1 MDKNLNLIDGELF
14 KRLATKGAEALYKKK
29 QEINDLNVFP
39 VPDGDT
45 GDNMCH
51 TMEGG
56 LSALAGDFGNH
67 LGNMAKAFAR
77 GTLLKARG
85 NSGVILSQ
93 LFRGLAEGLSDK
105 AVATPTDWAKALRT
119 GVEYGY
125 KSVVNPVEGTILT
138 VARMGAEGLTAVTD
152 QTDLEGL
159 FGGYLNALT
168 DSLKNTPNQ
177 LKTLKEAGVV
187 DSGGAGLTCIAEGFL
202 MAVTKRD
209 GDATAIDGFIKKPY
223 QKEDAA
229 VDDDEGFGFCTEV
242 LLELS
247 CPKFSL
253 EDFKCELTKE
263 GKSIVAVT
271 MGDTLKVHVHTLD
284 PLKVLGMCA
293 ALGEL
298 ITVKVE
304 NMTRQHAALNIKNE
318 DSLVPTQVGERLP
331 VAVVAISQGPG
342 FDQIYLENGATL
354 ENNGTISFNGQNQI
368 PSTGDALDI
377 YGTKQN
383 SNITDFN
390 NFGNGEVILGATGRF
405 FGDTLR
411 GNLNVSSSIV
421 KGSFDNTY
429 TISSALHASDIS
441 NLNLY
446 SKSAM
451 FETSTKK
458 NENTGTDVVLTR
470 KSFDNFTKNQSVA
483 KFLDKNY
490 QEKQNLSL
498 YDDLKTAQSSKELSN
513 KINNTTANDIIPTFR
528 RQNALI
534 QRSISKTFDDN
545 LFNAPEQNYIAGYK
559 YIDISNNPDNQIEE
573 SKAAAHTAY
582 GLLKNKTSSNLTY
595 GIGANITKLKSDYDN
610 NSKRTAN
617 QLGLWLPLG
626 YEFNNNLK
634 WYSKLSALY
643 SDASYDRHTNFGV
656 KSADYNEYQINLDNS
671 VRYTIDLNSTTSLT
685 PLLELNYTK
694 YLSDSINEGT
704 SNNALKIKSSSADSL
719 ELGLGALLN
728 KDFNFNQNQTLN
740 IKIGGI
746 YYVELLNPDKS
757 LKANLNGNIGQFNI
771 HSKQDKTRSVMT
783 LKAKYD
789 YNKALSIYGNIEKE
803 LNNDKSLLIDLGL
816 QYNI

>member
-342 FDQIYLENGATL
+342 FDQIYLENGADAVVSGGQTDNPSVEEYLKVFSTL
-354 ENNGTISFNGQNQI
+354 NAENIIVLPNNKNVVMAARAAADMYTAARVTVANTKTPQEVYSALVCGLSREDFDLFLSEMEEGAAGVTDVSLTYAVRDASFDGVTIKKDDYMAFLMGK
-368 PSTGDALDI
+368 PVFAHP
-377 YGTKQN
+377 
-383 SNITDFN
+383 NIR
-390 NFGNGEVILGATGRF
+390 EC
-405 FGDTLR
+405 LR
-411 GNLNVSSSIV
+411 GL
-421 KGSFDNTY
+421 
-429 TISSALHASDIS
+429 
-441 NLNLY
+441 
-446 SKSAM
+446 
-451 FETSTKK
+451 
-458 NENTGTDVVLTR
+458 
-470 KSFDNFTKNQSVA
+470 
-483 KFLDKNY
+483 LDK
-490 QEKQNLSL
+490 L
-498 YDDLKTAQSSKELSN
+498 
-513 KINNTTANDIIPTFR
+513 
-528 RQNALI
+528 
-534 QRSISKTFDDN
+534 
-545 LFNAPEQNYIAGYK
+545 
-559 YIDISNNPDNQIEE
+559 
-573 SKAAAHTAY
+573 
-582 GLLKNKTSSNLTY
+582 
-595 GIGANITKLKSDYDN
+595 SDYKD
-610 NSKRTAN
+610 KEIVTVFY
-617 QLGLWLPLG
+617 GKDVTEEEKTW
-626 YEFNNNLK
+626 FNRLIEGFFED
-634 WYSKLSALY
+634 AEVVDLY
-643 SDASYDRHTNFGV
+643 GGQDVYP
-656 KSADYNEYQINLDNS
+656 IL
-671 VRYTIDLNSTTSLT
+671 I
-685 PLLELNYTK
+685 
-694 YLSDSINEGT
+694 
-704 SNNALKIKSSSADSL
+704 SL
-719 ELGLGALLN
+719 E
-728 KDFNFNQNQTLN
+728 
-740 IKIGGI
+740 
-746 YYVELLNPDKS
+746 
-757 LKANLNGNIGQFNI
+757 
-771 HSKQDKTRSVMT
+771 
-783 LKAKYD
+783 
-789 YNKALSIYGNIEKE
+789 
-803 LNNDKSLLIDLGL
+803 
-816 QYNI
+816 

>member
-1 MDKNLNLIDGELF
+1 
-14 KRLATKGAEALYKKK
+14 
-29 QEINDLNVFP
+29 
-39 VPDGDT
+39 
-45 GDNMCH
+45 
-51 TMEGG
+51 
-56 LSALAGDFGNH
+56 
-67 LGNMAKAFAR
+67 
-77 GTLLKARG
+77 
-85 NSGVILSQ
+85 
-93 LFRGLAEGLSDK
+93 
-105 AVATPTDWAKALRT
+105 
-119 GVEYGY
+119 
-125 KSVVNPVEGTILT
+125 
-138 VARMGAEGLTAVTD
+138 
-152 QTDLEGL
+152 
-159 FGGYLNALT
+159 
-168 DSLKNTPNQ
+168 
-177 LKTLKEAGVV
+177 
-187 DSGGAGLTCIAEGFL
+187 
-202 MAVTKRD
+202 
-209 GDATAIDGFIKKPY
+209 
-223 QKEDAA
+223 
-229 VDDDEGFGFCTEV
+229 
-242 LLELS
+242 
-247 CPKFSL
+247 
-253 EDFKCELTKE
+253 
-263 GKSIVAVT
+263 
-271 MGDTLKVHVHTLD
+271 
-284 PLKVLGMCA
+284 
-293 ALGEL
+293 
-298 ITVKVE
+298 
-304 NMTRQHAALNIKNE
+304 
-318 DSLVPTQVGERLP
+318 
-331 VAVVAISQGPG
+331 
-342 FDQIYLENGATL
+342 
-354 ENNGTISFNGQNQI
+354 
-368 PSTGDALDI
+368 
-377 YGTKQN
+377 
-383 SNITDFN
+383 
-390 NFGNGEVILGATGRF
+390 
-405 FGDTLR
+405 
-411 GNLNVSSSIV
+411 
-421 KGSFDNTY
+421 
-429 TISSALHASDIS
+429 
-441 NLNLY
+441 
-446 SKSAM
+446 M

-573 SKAAAHTAY
+573 SKGIAHTAY

-617 QLGLWLPLG
+617 QFGLWLPLG

-694 YLSDSINEGT
+694 YLSDSINEGS

-757 LKANLNGNIGQFNI
+757 LKANLNGSIGQFNI

-803 LNNDKSLLIDLGL
+803 LNNDNSLLIDLGL